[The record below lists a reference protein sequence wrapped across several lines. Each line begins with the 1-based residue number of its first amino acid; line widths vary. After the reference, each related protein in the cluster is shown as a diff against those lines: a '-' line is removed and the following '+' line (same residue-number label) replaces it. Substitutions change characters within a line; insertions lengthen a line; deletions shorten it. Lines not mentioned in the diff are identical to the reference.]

1 VLVALAPLGVVIVT
15 VALAATA
22 TLYVRAHPSDSRTG
36 WRRTGF
42 EALQAIP
49 DGVRELP
56 PRLRNPALLLAAT
69 GYWAGDCGVL
79 IVAFHAVHG
88 SAPVAVIALAYML
101 GQLGNTL
108 PLPGGIGGIEPVMLG
123 VLTASGVGVGLGAA
137 AIVLYRLISLGIQA
151 TAGAIAFGSLM
162 LALRETS
169 QPA

>member
-1 VLVALAPLGVVIVT
+1 
-15 VALAATA
+15 
-22 TLYVRAHPSDSRTG
+22 
-36 WRRTGF
+36 
-42 EALQAIP
+42 
-49 DGVRELP
+49 
-56 PRLRNPALLLAAT
+56 
-69 GYWAGDCGVL
+69 
-79 IVAFHAVHG
+79 
-88 SAPVAVIALAYML
+88 ML